1 MSVEGSN
8 LELMELKLSSEF
20 ASRIEY
26 LPVTGS
32 TNSDLL
38 SFAVNNPELW
48 TDFSV
53 LLTENQNSGR
63 GRLDR

>member
-1 MSVEGSN
+1 VSVGGSN
-8 LELMELKLSSEF
+8 LDAMELKLSSEF

-53 LLTENQNSGR
+53 LLT
-63 GRLDR
+63 